1 MAQTSLP
8 SDCCGQPE
16 KNGLFL
22 EFKLFQIG
30 SSITT
35 TRSICRGDWEALYR
49 GAQPPLLFRLTS
61 HVIFRAKN
69 APFVA
74 AGGSNPRPAAS
85 CICLLTIPPISHLCP
100 YVIYISLVLSS
111 YNF

>member
-30 SSITT
+30 SSIT
-35 TRSICRGDWEALYR
+35 RVFVEAIGKPSIEV
-49 GAQPPLLFRLTS
+49 P
-61 HVIFRAKN
+61 
-69 APFVA
+69 
-74 AGGSNPRPAAS
+74 
-85 CICLLTIPPISHLCP
+85 SHL
-100 YVIYISLVLSS
+100 YFSASQVM
-111 YNF
+111 